1 MDSKSGRK
9 GGNRESPPKR
19 EDPEPEELEIDAA
32 NDAAGG
38 PTTAS
43 HSAGLSSSLR
53 AKDEA
58 AEDASNEVA
67 GARKDP

>member
-1 MDSKSGRK
+1 MEAKQPQRAGD
-9 GGNRESPPKR
+9 REASEER
-19 EDPEPEELEIDAA
+19 EDPKPEELEIDAA

-53 AKDEA
+53 PKQDEA
-58 AEDASNEVA
+58 
-67 GARKDP
+67 GALPKKQ

>member
-1 MDSKSGRK
+1 MDAKQPQSNGD
-9 GGNRESPPKR
+9 REARHERDDPK
-19 EDPEPEELEIDAA
+19 PEELEIDAA

-53 AKDEA
+53 PKQ
-58 AEDASNEVA
+58 EDAGRGEA
-67 GARKDP
+67 GAAPKKE

>member
-1 MDSKSGRK
+1 MDAKQPQSAGDHD
-9 GGNRESPPKR
+9 SPHERDDPK
-19 EDPEPEELEIDAA
+19 PEELEIDAA

-53 AKDEA
+53 PKH
-58 AEDASNEVA
+58 EDADGEA
-67 GARKDP
+67 GAAQKKQ

>member
-1 MDSKSGRK
+1 MDIKQPGSADD
-9 GGNRESPPKR
+9 REAAQER
-19 EDPEPEELEIDAA
+19 EDPKPEELEIDAA

-53 AKDEA
+53 PKQ
-58 AEDASNEVA
+58 AEVGPAP
-67 GARKDP
+67 KKQ

>member
-1 MDSKSGRK
+1 MDAKQPQSKGD
-9 GGNRESPPKR
+9 REAPQERDDPK
-19 EDPEPEELEIDAA
+19 PEELEIDAA

-53 AKDEA
+53 PKQEDGDEA
-58 AEDASNEVA
+58 
-67 GARKDP
+67 GAAPKKP

>member
-1 MDSKSGRK
+1 MDAKQPQDH
-9 GGNRESPPKR
+9 GNSEDAAERDPK
-19 EDPEPEELEIDAA
+19 PEELEIDAA

-53 AKDEA
+53 PKQDDAGSGEA
-58 AEDASNEVA
+58 SEAQN
-67 GARKDP
+67 KQ